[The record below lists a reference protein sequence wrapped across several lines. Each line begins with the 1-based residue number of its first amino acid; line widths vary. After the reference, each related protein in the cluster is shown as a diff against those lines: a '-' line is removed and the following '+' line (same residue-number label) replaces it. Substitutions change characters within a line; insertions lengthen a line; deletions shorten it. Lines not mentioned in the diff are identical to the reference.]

1 MLSTIGYPPIQAALR
16 DPSICHVIAKRGQA
30 GDVAFHPDSMSLHE
44 LTDRLV
50 WLVLAIG
57 QRGQLA
63 YVRHADAQSAPLP
76 PEGSGANE
84 CPNRR
89 DKCGRPDRQAAE
101 YLPVRTS
108 TNTASPQ
115 AVGQ

>member
-1 MLSTIGYPPIQAALR
+1 ML
-16 DPSICHVIAKRGQA
+16 
-30 GDVAFHPDSMSLHE
+30 LHE

-63 YVRHADAQSAPLP
+63 YVRHDDAHLAPLP

-84 CPNRR
+84 GPNRC
-89 DKCGRPDRQAAE
+89 DKCGKPDRQDGE
-101 YLPVRTS
+101 CLPVRTS
-108 TNTASPQ
+108 TNTPSPQ

>member
-1 MLSTIGYPPIQAALR
+1 ML
-16 DPSICHVIAKRGQA
+16 
-30 GDVAFHPDSMSLHE
+30 LHE

-50 WLVLAIG
+50 RLVLAIG

-63 YVRHADAQSAPLP
+63 YVRHAEAQSEPLP

-115 AVGQ
+115 AVRQ

>member
-16 DPSICHVIAKRGQA
+16 HPSICHVIAKRGQA
-30 GDVAFHPDSMSLHE
+30 GDVAFYPDSMSLHE

-63 YVRHADAQSAPLP
+63 YVRHAEAQSAPLP

-84 CPNRR
+84 CQKRR
-89 DKCGRPDRQAAE
+89 DKCGRPDWQDGE
-101 YLPVRTS
+101 CLPVHTS

-115 AVGQ
+115 SLGL